1 MFYTVTPSRLGDK
14 PDIPNRK
21 KQSGELGNVRRQG
34 NMFQV
39 KEQDRNSEEE
49 LNENRAKEPP
59 REKVHVNGH
68 KDTQ

>member
-1 MFYTVTPSRLGDK
+1 
-14 PDIPNRK
+14 
-21 KQSGELGNVRRQG
+21 
-34 NMFQV
+34 MFQV